1 MRDTKS
7 VFRVLTIDGDVF
19 EIVVTPEQQKDT
31 LDYCENLYY
40 KSRIET
46 FWVNDVEWQEQIA

>member
-19 EIVVTPEQQKDT
+19 EIVVTPEQEKDT
-31 LDYCENLYY
+31 LEYCENLYY

-46 FWVNDVEWQEQIA
+46 FWVNDVEWQEPNA

>member
-19 EIVVTPEQQKDT
+19 EIVVTPEQEKDT
-31 LDYCENLYY
+31 LEYCENLYY

-46 FWVNDVEWQEQIA
+46 FWVNDVEWKEPNA